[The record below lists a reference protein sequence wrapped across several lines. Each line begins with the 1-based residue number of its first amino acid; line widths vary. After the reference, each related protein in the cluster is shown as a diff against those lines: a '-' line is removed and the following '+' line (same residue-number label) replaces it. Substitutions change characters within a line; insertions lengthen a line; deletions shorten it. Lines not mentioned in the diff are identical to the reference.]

1 MDVAGRKGEMM
12 KKVMLLLAAVTAVA
26 CDAEP
31 RRDAMVRE
39 QIEARGITNA
49 VVLAAMR
56 KVQREEFVPAAM
68 RGLAFRDGALPIE
81 CGQTISQPYIVAL
94 MSELL
99 EVKRGDKVLE
109 VGTGSGYQAAV
120 LAEMGA
126 EVYSVEIVNWLA
138 TNAAGRLKRLGYG
151 KVKVK
156 CGDGYLGWKE
166 HAPFDAVIVTCAVEP
181 VPPPLVEQLKA
192 GGRLVVPLGKPGKTQ
207 MLALLRKDAKGKV
220 TQRDVAPVLFVP
232 LVRGEKR

>member
-1 MDVAGRKGEMM
+1 MCE
-12 KKVMLLLAAVTAVA
+12 
-26 CDAEP
+26 AES

-39 QIEARGITNA
+39 QIQARGITNA

-56 KVQREEFVPAAM
+56 KVPREEFVPASR
-68 RGLAFRDGALPIE
+68 RGMAFQDGALPIE

-120 LAEMGA
+120 LAEMGV
-126 EVYSVEIVNWLA
+126 EVYSVEIVEWLA

-151 KVKVK
+151 NVKVK
-156 CGDGYLGWKE
+156 RGDGYLGWKE
-166 HAPFDAVIVTCAVEP
+166 HAPFDGIIVTCAVEP
-181 VPPPLVEQLKA
+181 VPPALVEQLKT
-192 GGRLVVPLGKPGKTQ
+192 GGRLVVPLGEAAETQ
-207 MLALLRKDAKGKV
+207 MLVVLKKDAKSKV
-220 TQRDVAPVLFVP
+220 SRRDVTPVLFVP
-232 LVRGEKR
+232 LVREEKKR

>member
-1 MDVAGRKGEMM
+1 
-12 KKVMLLLAAVTAVA
+12 MLLAVLLTMA
-26 CDAEP
+26 CEAEP
-31 RRDAMVRE
+31 RREAMVRD

-49 VVLAAMR
+49 AVLAAMR
-56 KVQREEFVPAAM
+56 KVPREEFVPAAA
-68 RGLAFRDGALPIE
+68 RGLALRDGALPIE

-99 EVKRGDKVLE
+99 ELKRGEKVLE

-126 EVYSVEIVNWLA
+126 EVYSIEIVGWLA

-151 KVKVK
+151 KVQVK

-166 HAPFDAVIVTCAVEP
+166 HAPFEAIIVTCAVEP
-181 VPPPLVEQLKA
+181 VPAPLLEQLKP
-192 GGRLVVPLGKPGKTQ
+192 GGRLVVPLGRPEQTQ
-207 MLALLRKDAKGKV
+207 MLAVFTKDEKG
-220 TQRDVAPVLFVP
+220 TISRRNVAPVVFVP